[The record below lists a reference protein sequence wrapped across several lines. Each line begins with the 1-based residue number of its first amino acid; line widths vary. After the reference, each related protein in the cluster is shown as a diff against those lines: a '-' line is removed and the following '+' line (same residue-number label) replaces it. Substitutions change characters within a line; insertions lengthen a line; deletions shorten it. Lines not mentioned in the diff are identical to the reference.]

1 MVRTDM
7 SDNQDMSESDESDD
21 SIDRRR
27 FMSALGAAGGAA
39 ALAAVSGEASA
50 ESGGALGKTDVDI
63 EKVDG
68 NRAENMI
75 RKVQRQESYE
85 ILSDYL
91 ESEKGTVVDDSN
103 AEVYSCQDPDEPGIA
118 YLCSLPLATTEGESI
133 ERAGISVELRQ
144 GRIKSMSASRA
155 EQVGEMVYDVTLQM
169 VSDGEVQESTMTVDA
184 AEMAAKV

>member
-1 MVRTDM
+1 M
-7 SDNQDMSESDESDD
+7 SDNQDMSESSESDD
-21 SIDRRR
+21 PVDRRK

-50 ESGGALGKTDVDI
+50 SSDEALGTSNLDI
-63 EKVDG
+63 EKVEG

-91 ESEKGTVVDDSN
+91 ESERGTVADDSN
-103 AEVYSCQDPDEPGIA
+103 AEVYSCHDPDEAGLA
-118 YLCSLPLATTEGESI
+118 YLCSLPLTTTDGESL

-155 EQVGEMVYDVTLQM
+155 EKVGEMTYDVTLHT
-169 VSDGEVQESTMTVDA
+169 VSDGEVKENTMTVDA
-184 AEMAAKV
+184 AEMAAQV